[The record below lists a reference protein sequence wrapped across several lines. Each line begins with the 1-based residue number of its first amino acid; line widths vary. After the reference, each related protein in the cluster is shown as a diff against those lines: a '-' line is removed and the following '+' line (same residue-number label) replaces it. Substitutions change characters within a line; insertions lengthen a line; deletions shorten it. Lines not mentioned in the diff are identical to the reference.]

1 MCNLMDCSLPSSS
14 VLGIL
19 QSRTLEWDAM
29 PSSRGSSLPRDQ
41 TWRLLCLLW
50 RQVGSL
56 LPVPPGKPLQ
66 QYTDL
71 HKIKRLTFNNYFLS
85 YLGECG
91 NRELLSMFLTVLPL
105 SWFWPS
111 YPQTIHTPLP
121 PCLLL
126 LLRL

>member
-1 MCNLMDCSLPSSS
+1 
-14 VLGIL
+14 
-19 QSRTLEWDAM
+19 M

-56 LPVPPGKPLQ
+56 LLLPPGKPLQ
-66 QYTDL
+66 QHTNL
-71 HKIKRLTFNNYFLS
+71 HKFIRLAFNNYFLS

-91 NRELLSMFLTVLPL
+91 NRELLSTFLTVLPL

-111 YPQTIHTPLP
+111 YPQTIHTPRP